1 MGTLLAIR
9 WNSTTMET
17 GLDNRVCH
25 PKEKAAKIQIS
36 SHNAT
41 ELGLK
46 SSLTMG
52 CLGVESI

>member
-52 CLGVESI
+52 LFGC